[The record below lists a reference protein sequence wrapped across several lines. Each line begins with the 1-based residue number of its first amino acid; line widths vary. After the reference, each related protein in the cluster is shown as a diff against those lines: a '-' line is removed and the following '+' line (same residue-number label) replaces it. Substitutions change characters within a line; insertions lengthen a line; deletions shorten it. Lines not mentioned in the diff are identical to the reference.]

1 MAQTQSAQNFVDV
14 REVRGG
20 LIVLKD
26 GSYRGVLM
34 CSSVNFALKA
44 ADEQQA
50 IIQGFQGFL
59 STLDFSVQIL
69 IHSRRMD
76 IRPYLALLQ
85 GREGKQQTELMRIQ
99 VREYIGF
106 IRSFT
111 ENANIMTKT
120 FYIIVPY
127 TPAVLSLPSG
137 SSKIPFFGKEKTK
150 EEKQLGFDE
159 HRAQLEQ
166 RMAVVASGLAGSGVR
181 AVPLGTEEVVELLY
195 RAYNPG
201 ELETPITYEQ

>member
-1 MAQTQSAQNFVDV
+1 
-14 REVRGG
+14 
-20 LIVLKD
+20 
-26 GSYRGVLM
+26 
-34 CSSVNFALKA
+34 
-44 ADEQQA
+44 
-50 IIQGFQGFL
+50 
-59 STLDFSVQIL
+59 
-69 IHSRRMD
+69 MD
-76 IRPYLALLQ
+76 IRPYLTLLQ

-150 EEKQLGFDE
+150 EEKQVGFDE